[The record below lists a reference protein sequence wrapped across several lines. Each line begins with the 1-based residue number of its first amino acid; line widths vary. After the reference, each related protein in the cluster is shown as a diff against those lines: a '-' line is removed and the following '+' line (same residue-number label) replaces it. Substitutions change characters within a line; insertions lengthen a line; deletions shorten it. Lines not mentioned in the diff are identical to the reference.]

1 MNYYENKCIFIHHAP
16 LFAYTLHLLSC
27 HEPVQSC
34 RLGSP
39 FAPLY
44 IIYYIGGQIWC
55 PLADICLPG
64 QMQCRAVEYAARCRG
79 RCSALR
85 WPLQRAA
92 ISASFEWVF
101 PQSECRLHPG
111 SMTEVFKRQEE
122 ISVRRLQTAVRSL
135 WMAVQ
140 RLWMCIQRL
149 RTEISACFMDHF
161 TLVPRILH
169 HFDPN
174 LPRFC

>member
-1 MNYYENKCIFIHHAP
+1 MHIYTPCT
-16 LFAYTLHLLSC
+16 LFAYTLHPLSC
-27 HEPVQSC
+27 HEPVRSC

-39 FAPLY
+39 FAPLH

-64 QMQCRAVEYAARCRG
+64 KMQCDAVEYAARCRG
-79 RCSALR
+79 RCSTLR
-85 WPLQRAA
+85 WPSQHAA
-92 ISASFEWVF
+92 SSASFEWVF

-140 RLWMCIQRL
+140 SLWMCIQRL
-149 RTEISACFMDHF
+149 RTEISACFMDYF
-161 TLVPRILH
+161 TFVPRIQH

-174 LPRFC
+174 LPCFC

>member
-1 MNYYENKCIFIHHAP
+1 MVPAGG
-16 LFAYTLHLLSC
+16 HLSARKDA
-27 HEPVQSC
+27 VQC
-34 RLGSP
+34 
-39 FAPLY
+39 
-44 IIYYIGGQIWC
+44 GGI
-55 PLADICLPG
+55 
-64 QMQCRAVEYAARCRG
+64 
-79 RCSALR
+79 CSALHR
-85 WPLQRAA
+85 PLQHAA
-92 ISASFEWVF
+92 IFASFECVF

-111 SMTEVFKRQEE
+111 SMTEAFKRQEE

-161 TLVPRILH
+161 TLVPCIQH

-174 LPRFC
+174 LPCFC